1 MVKHNKK
8 LKLNNKG
15 SAIVTVLVVIIFVS
29 ILATTVLYLAGRNV
43 RMKATDRHTKESFYQ
58 TEQTM
63 EEIKAG
69 LIRIA
74 SESYDEAYAN
84 MVRNYSSYDASG
96 RKNLFREAFME
107 AFVNRWELLS
117 DGCRNL
123 ATDNAAVD
131 STPIGRGPDGI
142 DESSRNI
149 GRLRLKDVIV
159 KDRRGDYTTINKTD
173 FLIVCPDV
181 DFELNSMT
189 SVPDSP
195 GEIKE
200 INISD
205 CVMYTNWEKR

>member
-1 MVKHNKK
+1 
-8 LKLNNKG
+8 
-15 SAIVTVLVVIIFVS
+15 
-29 ILATTVLYLAGRNV
+29 
-43 RMKATDRHTKESFYQ
+43 
-58 TEQTM
+58 
-63 EEIKAG
+63 
-69 LIRIA
+69 
-74 SESYDEAYAN
+74 
-84 MVRNYSSYDASG
+84 
-96 RKNLFREAFME
+96 ME

-159 KDRRGDYTTINKTD
+159 KDRMGDYTTIIKTD